1 MEAIFARSLDVT
13 YVGPSPA
20 LNAYFKSNGEEIR
33 VISGAANG
41 WCGSVSEGGFA
52 DQGRQPIF
60 AEKRSL
66 HLNSATLRMFHVG
79 HG

>member
-33 VISGAANG
+33 VISGAANAG
-41 WCGSVSEGGFA
+41 AALLVKA
-52 DQGRQPIF
+52 DSTIKTPNDFRG
-60 AEKRSL
+60 KRSP
-66 HLNSATLRMFHVG
+66 HLNSATLRTFRVE